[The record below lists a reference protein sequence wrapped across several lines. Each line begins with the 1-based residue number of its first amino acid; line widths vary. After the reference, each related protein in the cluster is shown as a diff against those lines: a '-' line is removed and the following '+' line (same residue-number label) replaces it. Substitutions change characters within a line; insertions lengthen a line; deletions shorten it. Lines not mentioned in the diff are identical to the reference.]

1 MSKTNK
7 FMANLY
13 ELEQI
18 ESLLKAHLKESEYL
32 LNTLLC
38 KRESIICPVN
48 KQKWDISQYRLDDL
62 QQHLG
67 NIGESLQEIAPV
79 ESILQHLIDE

>member
-1 MSKTNK
+1 MSKTSQ

-18 ESLLKAHLKESEYL
+18 ESQLKEHLKQSEDL
-32 LNTLLC
+32 LNSLLC
-38 KRESIICPVN
+38 KRESIIRPVN

-62 QQHLG
+62 QQELS
-67 NIGESLQEIAPV
+67 NIGELLQEIAPV